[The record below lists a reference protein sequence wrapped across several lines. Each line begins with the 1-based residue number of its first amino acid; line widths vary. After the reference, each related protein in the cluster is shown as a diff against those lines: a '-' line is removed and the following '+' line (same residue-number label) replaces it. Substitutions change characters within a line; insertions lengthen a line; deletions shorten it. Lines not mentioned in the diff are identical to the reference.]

1 MTQTSINFIYVKNRN
16 GQITAEKETGSM
28 DTSRGVS
35 EILQLLGSMKQL
47 GPDCQLFISADPGKK
62 LSDLGIQPGS
72 TIIIM
77 GK

>member
-1 MTQTSINFIYVKNRN
+1 MAPTAVNFVYVKNHN
-16 GQITAEKETGSM
+16 GQFTAERETGSI

-72 TIIIM
+72 TIIIV